1 MQIPGVCCHDPE
13 TVVLAHVAGGGMGL
27 KQEDLFGAFACHT
40 CHDEIDRRTR
50 KVPAKEARLA
60 HLEGVMRTQMIW
72 VSEGLVKW

>member
-1 MQIPGVCCHDPE
+1 
-13 TVVLAHVAGGGMGL
+13 MGL
-27 KQEDLFGAFACHT
+27 KQPDLFGAFACHT